1 MVDRSRPIAM
11 TTRAQHQ
18 PLTIERL
25 EHAVMLLAYMIEL
38 DGPVH
43 MPAYECLEQEL
54 QKLRHRETVRDRAR
68 QRLEAIGHR
77 PLEIGLKAKGK

>member
-1 MVDRSRPIAM
+1 MA
-11 TTRAQHQ
+11 TRAQQ

-25 EHAVMLLAYMIEL
+25 ERAMVLLAYMIEL

-54 QKLRHRETVRDRAR
+54 HKMRHRETVRDRAR
-68 QRLEAIGHR
+68 QRLEAIGNR
-77 PLEIGLKAKGK
+77 PLAIDLKAKGK

>member
-1 MVDRSRPIAM
+1 MA
-11 TTRAQHQ
+11 TRAQQQ

-25 EHAVMLLAYMIEL
+25 ERAMVLLAYMIEL

-54 QKLRHRETVRDRAR
+54 QKQRHRETVRDRAR
-68 QRLEAIGHR
+68 NLIASHTLDGGRKAI
-77 PLEIGLKAKGK
+77 A